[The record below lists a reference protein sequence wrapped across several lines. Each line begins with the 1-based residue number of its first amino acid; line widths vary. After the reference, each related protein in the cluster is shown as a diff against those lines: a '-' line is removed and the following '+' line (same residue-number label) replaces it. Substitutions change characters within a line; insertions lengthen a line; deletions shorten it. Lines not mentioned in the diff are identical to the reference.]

1 MSYFKDEVGL
11 DVKVDALNI
20 EVEYRENNVDDLH

>member
-11 DVKVDALNI
+11 DVEVDALNI

>member
-11 DVKVDALNI
+11 DVKVYALNI
-20 EVEYRENNVDDLH
+20 EVENGENNVDDLN